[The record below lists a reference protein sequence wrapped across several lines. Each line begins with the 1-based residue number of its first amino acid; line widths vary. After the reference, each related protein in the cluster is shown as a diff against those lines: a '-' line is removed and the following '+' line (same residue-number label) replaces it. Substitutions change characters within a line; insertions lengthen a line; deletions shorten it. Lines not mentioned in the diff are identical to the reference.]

1 MYMVLAEPW
10 MQTAKPLPD
19 RGVRTLVQFW
29 VREPEE
35 VLTKELE
42 VRTLELTFDMAMKPD
57 LPMAKKPDLPMAK
70 KPENMAM
77 KPD

>member
-10 MQTAKPLPD
+10 MRMQTAKPLLD

-29 VREPEE
+29 VSEPEE

-42 VRTLELTFDMAMKPD
+42 VRTLELTLDMAM
-57 LPMAKKPDLPMAK
+57 KPDLPMAK